1 MADEKILIEIDV
13 DNEQAIKDINE
24 QNAAIEKLQNENKE
38 LAAQGKKNSKQYQQN
53 AAQIQKLN
61 SARKQNVKL
70 IASEKGSL
78 NELRANLARLTT
90 QRNAVN
96 ASTTK
101 GAQEFQRLTQEIKR
115 QNTAIKQA
123 ESAGGDFRRNV
134 GNYGD
139 AISQVNP
146 AIGGMINQVRGL
158 TTAAKA
164 FIATPLGLILTAIAA
179 AFGAVVSYFKRTEAG
194 ANQLSEAMAYAEG
207 IFSSVLDVVGELGKF
222 LITVF
227 VNNIKIAVNTFKIQ
241 MQGLESA
248 VLAVNAGFQKLFGS
262 TEDYNNAVKELESS
276 NNKVKELAKENVT
289 LIGEQVDAGKELVTQ
304 TVDIVSNT
312 LDNAEANMKL
322 QEAEN
327 SLVKAKRSQQIVN
340 AELQRQIFE
349 GLRIAKDENLTY
361 EEREKAL
368 NKANEAEQQ
377 LADNKVKIAKIEAD
391 VAKQRSELYASDATE
406 LDAVAAAQAKVI
418 QLQTE
423 SERTRTKIQSTAL
436 TFQKQREAESN
447 KEIARIEK
455 LAEKERALALEKE
468 QARINDIEDE
478 QKRYDAQI
486 LLDDQEYER
495 QKTLLQQTID
505 DERELKYQLASL
517 DFDYNQQR
525 KDLDNDYTSN
535 ALKNNEELKRKKIE
549 ADREKEQSEKEYA
562 QARAQLLNS
571 AFVLAKQL
579 AKKNEK
585 LTKAIGLVEVA
596 INTARGI
603 MQAFANYGPTPAG
616 YATAASV
623 AAIGTAQALAIT
635 SSSQSSAPTPPSTP
649 PETNTTTPNTSS
661 ADQALAQQQ
670 ALETAIANLGL
681 TVSVTEINDAQNN
694 VQVTQQTS
702 QI

>member
-603 MQAFANYGPTPAG
+603 MQAFANYGPTPVG

-623 AAIGTAQALAIT
+623 AAIG
-635 SSSQSSAPTPPSTP
+635 SSSSNS
-649 PETNTTTPNTSS
+649 NYKR
-661 ADQALAQQQ
+661 
-670 ALETAIANLGL
+670 
-681 TVSVTEINDAQNN
+681 
-694 VQVTQQTS
+694 
-702 QI
+702 

>member
-24 QNAAIEKLQNENKE
+24 QNAAIERLQNENKE
-38 LAAQGKKNSKQYQQN
+38 LAAQGKKNSQQYQQN

-61 SARKQNVKL
+61 SARRQNVKL

-90 QRNAVN
+90 QRNAIN

-101 GAQEFQRLTQEIKR
+101 GAAEFQRLTQEIKR

-123 ESAGGDFRRNV
+123 EAAGGDFRRNV

-139 AISQVNP
+139 AIGQVNP
-146 AIGGMINQVRGL
+146 AIGGMINQIRGL

-164 FIATPLGLILTAIAA
+164 FIATPLGLILTGIVA
-179 AFGAVVSYFKRTEAG
+179 AFAAVTSYFKRTEEG

-207 IFSSVLDVVGELGKF
+207 IFSSVLDVVGQLGKF

-227 VNNIKIAVNTFKIQ
+227 VNNVKIAINTFKIQ

-262 TEDYNNAVKELESS
+262 AEEYNKAVQELEAS
-276 NNKVKELAKENVT
+276 NNKVKELAKENVS
-289 LIGEQVDAGKELVTQ
+289 LIGDQVDAGKELVTQ

-327 SLVKAKRSQQIVN
+327 ALVKAKRSQQIVN

-391 VAKQRSELYASDATE
+391 VAKQRSELYSSDAAE

-436 TFQKQREAESN
+436 TFQKQREADAN
-447 KEIARIEK
+447 KEVARLEK
-455 LAEKERALALEKE
+455 LAEKERNLALQKE
-468 QARINDIEDE
+468 QARIKDIEDE
-478 QKRYDAQI
+478 QERYNAQV

-505 DERELKYQLASL
+505 DERELKFQLASL
-517 DFDYNQQR
+517 EFDYNQQR
-525 KDLDNDYTSN
+525 KALDDEYTVN
-535 ALKNNEELKRKKIE
+535 AIKNNEALKQEE
-549 ADREKEQSEKEYA
+549 ARNAQERIRVEQQVANS
-562 QARAQLLNS
+562 RAQLLAS
-571 AFVLAKQL
+571 GFTLAKQL
-579 AKKNEK
+579 ASKNEK
-585 LTKAIGLVEVA
+585 LVKAIGLVEVA
-596 INTARGI
+596 VNTARGI
-603 MQAFANYGPTPAG
+603 MNAFATLPYPA
-616 YATAASV
+616 AVPAAIAV
-623 AAIGTAQALAIT
+623 AATGAAQALAIT
-635 SSSQSSAPTPPSTP
+635 SASPSGGAIDTSLPSTGG
-649 PETNTTTPNTSS
+649 TTTPNTSA
-661 ADQALAQQQ
+661 ADQALAEQA
-670 ALETAIANLGL
+670 ALESAIANLGL

-702 QI
+702 TI